1 MPSKLKGD
9 IQESREECWDELLAS
24 RCGVKALRNLRI
36 TTQQDHMSPQPRRL
50 FDKTFATIR
59 SSYQKILNSTVAKTV
74 YGVYGMGELRVV
86 MTTWTEAMAGTEADL
101 FCIRSVTSSGRA
113 AVSQYLLDA
122 EREMKGYGVEVNRT
136 KAGTLSLENKKKLV
150 DPTRTLEALVAQSN
164 RWYDVSLISFTS
176 VILEHPII
184 QRLAGHFPLLH
195 RLRITAS
202 NEEGDESLSIST
214 LFNEC
219 PGLHSLD
226 ITPASPCTRQILPFQ
241 QVRSLTLRMCF
252 AFIAFDY
259 LSECRNVERL
269 ELHAYLSVFADN
281 QEDLD
286 CVFLNITLPDLSS
299 LKISGKDDK
308 DDKPDEP
315 WTKIDERSISDFV
328 QGSACSI
335 TSLCLRW
342 LPLTDPQTITLL
354 RLLPELGTLH
364 IEEQVQAHSYRR
376 TNKIVTSAFAKQ
388 LAMDLVDTPSTP
400 FLP

>member
-101 FCIRSVTSSGRA
+101 FFTSSGRA

-122 EREMKGYGVEVNRT
+122 EREMKGYGVEINRT
-136 KAGTLSLENKKKLV
+136 KAGILSLENKK
-150 DPTRTLEALVAQSN
+150 N
-164 RWYDVSLISFTS
+164 
-176 VILEHPII
+176 
-184 QRLAGHFPLLH
+184 
-195 RLRITAS
+195 
-202 NEEGDESLSIST
+202 
-214 LFNEC
+214 
-219 PGLHSLD
+219 
-226 ITPASPCTRQILPFQ
+226 
-241 QVRSLTLRMCF
+241 
-252 AFIAFDY
+252 
-259 LSECRNVERL
+259 
-269 ELHAYLSVFADN
+269 N

-400 FLP
+400 FLPRLKDLTFVIHNRGLNQQGLSNAIISRWLPRT